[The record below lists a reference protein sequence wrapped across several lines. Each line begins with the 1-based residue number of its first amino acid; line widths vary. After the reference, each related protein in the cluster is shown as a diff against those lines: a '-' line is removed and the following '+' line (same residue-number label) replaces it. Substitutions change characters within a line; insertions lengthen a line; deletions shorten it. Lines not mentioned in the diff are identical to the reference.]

1 MLVWNLGF
9 FLLGNLIVMYQCGLN
24 WISSLSI
31 EKVTF
36 STVNASVVIFLVLSI
51 LNFFQRYS
59 PPPSALHS
67 LLSISPSRIWF
78 TLESNIV
85 LDRFLKQ
92 TPESWVHKSMQLILS
107 GRNVSLRVVKVFGE
121 IYASY
126 RNVTHRSKARSSEPR

>member
-1 MLVWNLGF
+1 
-9 FLLGNLIVMYQCGLN
+9 VMYQCGLN

-92 TPESWVHKSMQLILS
+92 TPES
-107 GRNVSLRVVKVFGE
+107 
-121 IYASY
+121 
-126 RNVTHRSKARSSEPR
+126 